1 MGALAKCHC
10 KGARIKDKVKNGGYF
25 LQSISIY
32 HKEPK
37 SFAHISTV
45 GDLISEG
52 NH

>member
-10 KGARIKDKVKNGGYF
+10 KGAWIKDKVKNGGYF

-37 SFAHISTV
+37 SSAHFLTV